1 MHVMGKLMICN
12 SSSWQTKIKGT
23 RRNHTR
29 NNLSLHPCMAGVLE
43 PWLGKWRNE
52 EKTDILTHRKAEIW
66 WPELSDGEAAALWEL
81 TVFTVYICT
90 GRRGYCIQ
98 AGKEAGLLHTTEQGG
113 RIIVYSST
121 VRLGYCIQLSKFIE
135 SQQRSLCSERRHAM
149 VDISCTT
156 INIHTQKGEILD
168 VMLTPTQGELCHAN
182 LPLPDQQEYSLR
194 TLPNL
199 CHLQSHYI
207 KGICSKVSG
216 SGWSASCQSK
226 SIL

>member
-52 EKTDILTHRKAEIW
+52 EKTDILTHRKDRYTDAQKSW
-66 WPELSDGEAAALWEL
+66 DLVTWALWWRSCGTL
-81 TVFTVYICT
+81 GAHCVYYIHLY
-90 GRRGYCIQ
+90 R
-98 AGKEAGLLHTTEQGG
+98 EAGLLYTG
-113 RIIVYSST
+113 RQRGRVIVYSST

-135 SQQRSLCSERRHAM
+135 SQQRSLCRERCHAM

-182 LPLPDQQEYSLR
+182 LPLPDQQEHSLR